1 MYVAFQAV
9 HDPYNDLE
17 DDANFADYLT
27 GIPTDYL
34 DTSTVTQ
41 IKNKI
46 NGEQRK
52 QYVSAL
58 NLLDTAVGDISS
70 ALIDRGMAENTYII
84 FMSDNGGC
92 HESGGRNGPLR
103 GSKGSLFEG
112 GVKVNSF
119 VYAPGLLHSSG
130 KYYNLMHISD
140 WFPTILSL
148 AGIHYNP
155 TDDDNSE
162 GFVLDGVDH
171 QSALLSQAGA
181 ISSNT
186 APRTDMLYNMYV
198 DLVDYDFNIWTNGSF
213 AVRDQRFKLMH
224 TFDDADYGAWHMPT
238 LTETGDDDIG
248 TGNRCAQQFLKGEFK
263 YWLFDLKEDPFEFN
277 NLYYSTYFAHVHA
290 KKKLYSLL
298 DGYRAKARTK
308 ISIVW
313 DETVEDTWAQ
323 FNNSILPFSNV
334 TDDDAGDSGSTAPQY
349 CEGFSL
355 NSE

>member
-1 MYVAFQAV
+1 
-9 HDPYNDLE
+9 
-17 DDANFADYLT
+17 
-27 GIPTDYL
+27 
-34 DTSTVTQ
+34 
-41 IKNKI
+41 
-46 NGEQRK
+46 
-52 QYVSAL
+52 
-58 NLLDTAVGDISS
+58 
-70 ALIDRGMAENTYII
+70 
-84 FMSDNGGC
+84 
-92 HESGGRNGPLR
+92 
-103 GSKGSLFEG
+103 
-112 GVKVNSF
+112 
-119 VYAPGLLHSSG
+119 
-130 KYYNLMHISD
+130 
-140 WFPTILSL
+140 
-148 AGIHYNP
+148 
-155 TDDDNSE
+155 
-162 GFVLDGVDH
+162 
-171 QSALLSQAGA
+171 
-181 ISSNT
+181 
-186 APRTDMLYNMYV
+186 
-198 DLVDYDFNIWTNGSF
+198 
-213 AVRDQRFKLMH
+213 MH

-263 YWLFDLKEDPFEFN
+263 VSCQTMHVQCLHYVYAQYWLFDLKEDPFEFN